1 MSRRSEIAQSPA
13 ITALVQQID
22 QLRVAQSVSLETMS
36 EKSGYSTQ
44 HIFNL
49 RHGRGAPTV
58 QCLLDMAE
66 CVGLGLVLVDAD
78 FAEAIAKK
86 RAGGA

>member
-1 MSRRSEIAQSPA
+1 MALPPNGQSD
-13 ITALVQQID
+13 ALHAMIQQID
-22 QLRVAQSVSLETMS
+22 QARLAQGISLETMA

-58 QCLLDMAE
+58 QCLLDMAQ
-66 CVGLGLVLVDAD
+66 CVGFGLVLVDAD
-78 FAEAIAKK
+78 FADAIAKK
-86 RAGGA
+86 RVREA